1 MQSCSR
7 IYIDRD
13 YSCYKNNADFPP
25 PSVFLCFQAAVVCVT
40 LLNRFE
46 GDQIKASH
54 EVLAEYQRRP
64 QQLIATLIKK
74 RLGLINDTELLDNAV
89 V

>member
-1 MQSCSR
+1 MQSCSK
-7 IYIDRD
+7 IYIDSD
-13 YSCYKNNADFPP
+13 YSCYKNKVDFS
-25 PSVFLCFQAAVVCVT
+25 PSVFFCFQAAVVCVT
-40 LLNRFE
+40 LLNRLE

-74 RLGLINDTELLDNAV
+74 RLGLINDKELLDNAV